1 MASVPP
7 SVKAIVSA
15 AGKKIP
21 VLVSPEFVIEGAAAE
36 PSANSMV
43 CAPPVT
49 TRVPV
54 VVGKVSTVDPDTDG
68 ADKVTEPLVS
78 PATTN
83 EAILF
88 PL

>member
-1 MASVPP
+1 
-7 SVKAIVSA
+7 VSA

-21 VLVSPEFVIEGAAAE
+21 VLVSPEVVIDGAE
-36 PSANSMV
+36 TVPSANSIV

-54 VVGKVSTVDPDTDG
+54 LAGKVSVLVPAIAGAAIVIAPD
-68 ADKVTEPLVS
+68 VS
-78 PATTN
+78 PETTN